1 MYSGKDYV
9 TNSVI
14 IILELLSF
22 ASRYSKI
29 LSTLR
34 KTKLIICWP
43 RTRNVSFPCKY
54 VSCNHHISLSNAN
67 LQQCLRFY
75 YLRSFLYDTS
85 LLFFIAKFWQHFK
98 ISNWHYF
105 LMAISCLLNSIE
117 STSDLICSDLT
128 PTHLQVCDKLWML
141 YCIHSKS

>member
-1 MYSGKDYV
+1 MVFVWMNMSRILWIKVLRYINVFGKRLC
-9 TNSVI
+9 NN
-14 IILELLSF
+14 ILISLRL

-34 KTKLIICWP
+34 KTKSIICWP

-54 VSCNHHISLSNAN
+54 VTCNHHISLSNAN

-98 ISNWHYF
+98 TSKWHYF
-105 LMAISCLLNSIE
+105 CMAISCLLNSIE
-117 STSDLICSDLT
+117 SISDLIC
-128 PTHLQVCDKLWML
+128 
-141 YCIHSKS
+141 